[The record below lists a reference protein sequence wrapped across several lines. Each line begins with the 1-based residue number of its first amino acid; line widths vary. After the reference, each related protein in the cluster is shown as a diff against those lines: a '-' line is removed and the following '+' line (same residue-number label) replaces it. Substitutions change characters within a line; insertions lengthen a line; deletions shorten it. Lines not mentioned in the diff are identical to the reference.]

1 MFNESNTVEAYL
13 HDLLSGLAKS
23 PSPQPF
29 SQGERGFTGVQQ
41 PRAHYSP
48 LPPGERPGVRGLGWH
63 RVAGADIPRQPQDAF
78 VEPWVREALIR
89 LNPEIAARPDLADEV
104 LYRLRAIVLSVRSDG
119 LIRANEEMTAW
130 LRGERSMPFGEN
142 NAHVPVRLID
152 FDPSASSGL
161 DQNQY
166 VVTQQFTFRAGP
178 PSPPAPLPGGEGSKY
193 AERRADLVL
202 LVNGFPLVLIEAKTP
217 TRAAVSWVDGALQ
230 VHDDYEKSVPEL
242 FVCNVFSV
250 ATEGKE
256 YHYGSLGLPVKD
268 WGPWRPDSPLP
279 PGEGLGVRERSP
291 PGEGSGVRERHD
303 PLPDD
308 LKAFARQLRQGQ
320 TDAEQLIWRLLRDRR
335 LRGMKFRRQHPV
347 APFVLDFYCHEARLA
362 VELDGGQHVERT
374 ARDDERT
381 AFLSRQGIRVLRF
394 WNNDVLQNT
403 EAVLEAV
410 WRALEKLPSSPALL
424 PGGEGRK
431 ALTPNPSPGGL
442 RSLTPNPSPG
452 GRGELSGLQR
462 AAESMLRPHVV
473 LDILASFTLFATDK
487 KRRRIKIICRYQQY
501 EAANKI
507 VERVLAGAPRKGLI
521 WHFQGSGKSLLM
533 VFAAQKLRLHPRL
546 KNPTVLIVVDRIDL
560 DTQITGTFTGADIPN
575 LEKADSREKLRQL
588 LAQDVRKIIITTI
601 FKFADVDTE
610 ADGVLNPRGNII
622 ALVDE
627 AHRTQEGDLGRK
639 MRDALPNAF
648 LFGLTGT
655 PINRFDR
662 NTFYAFGADEDEKG
676 YLSRYGFEES
686 IRDGATLKLHFEP
699 RLLELHIDKAAID
712 AAFKEMTG
720 GLSDLDRD
728 TLGKTAARMSVLVKT
743 PERIR
748 RVCEDIVQHF
758 RNKVEPNGFKGQIV
772 TFDRESCLLYKAELD
787 KLLPPEAS
795 AVVMTVNSNEL
806 AYKPFARG
814 RDEEERLLD
823 RFRDPG
829 DPLQLLIVTAKLLT
843 GFDAPI
849 LQAMYLD
856 KPLRDHTLLQAICRV
871 NRTYSEQK
879 THGLIVDYLGIF
891 DDVARALE
899 FDEKGITAV
908 VSNIQELKDRLPEA
922 MQKCLAFF
930 AGVDRGVE
938 GYEGLIAAQQC
949 LPNNEVRDH
958 FAAAYSLLGKLWE
971 AISPDPVLGQY
982 ERDYKWLSQV
992 YQSVRPSSGHGK
1004 LIWHALGAKTIEL
1017 IHQNVH
1023 VDAVRDDLDTLVLDA
1038 DLLEAVLSNPNKT
1051 KEIEIKVARRLRRH
1065 LGNPKF
1071 KALSERL
1078 DALRDRFESGVLN
1091 SVEFLK
1097 ALLQL
1102 AREVLQAEK
1111 ETPPE
1116 EDEDRGKAALTDLF
1130 NEVKTA
1136 ETPIL
1141 VERVVADID
1150 EIVRQVRFDG
1160 WQATSAGE
1168 RLVKQALRKTLFKY
1182 RLHADEELFEKAYSY
1197 IRQYY

>member
-1 MFNESNTVEAYL
+1 MAIFNESNTVEAYL
-13 HDLLSGLAKS
+13 YDLLSGPAKLVS
-23 PSPQPF
+23 AN
-29 SQGERGFTGVQQ
+29 V
-41 PRAHYSP
+41 
-48 LPPGERPGVRGLGWH
+48 VREPEAAYGRSHKGIGWR
-63 RVAGADIPRQPQDAF
+63 RVASAEIPRQHQDVL
-78 VEPWVREALIR
+78 VESWVREALIR
-89 LNPEIAARPDLADEV
+89 LNPEIAAQPDRADEV
-104 LYRLRAIVLSVRSDG
+104 LYKLRAIVLSVRSDG
-119 LIRANEEMTAW
+119 LIRANEEFTAW
-130 LRGERSMPFGEN
+130 LRGERSMPFGQN
-142 NAHVPVRLID
+142 NEHVPVRLID
-152 FDPSASSGL
+152 FDSL

-166 VVTQQFTFRAGP
+166 VVTQQFTFRAG
-178 PSPPAPLPGGEGSKY
+178 S

-202 LVNGFPLVLIEAKTP
+202 LVNGLPLVLIEAKTP
-217 TRAAVSWVDGALQ
+217 TRSAVSWVDGALQ
-230 VHDDYEKSVPEL
+230 VHDDYEKHVPEL

-256 YHYGSLGLPVKD
+256 YRYGSLGLPIKD
-268 WGPWRPDSPLP
+268 WGPWNLEDDGDALKHPLK
-279 PGEGLGVRERSP
+279 GL
-291 PGEGSGVRERHD
+291 
-303 PLPDD
+303 
-308 LKAFARQLRQGQ
+308 
-320 TDAEQLIWRLLRDRR
+320 
-335 LRGMKFRRQHPV
+335 
-347 APFVLDFYCHEARLA
+347 
-362 VELDGGQHVERT
+362 
-374 ARDDERT
+374 
-381 AFLSRQGIRVLRF
+381 
-394 WNNDVLQNT
+394 
-403 EAVLEAV
+403 
-410 WRALEKLPSSPALL
+410 KL
-424 PGGEGRK
+424 
-431 ALTPNPSPGGL
+431 
-442 RSLTPNPSPG
+442 
-452 GRGELSGLQR
+452 

-473 LDILASFTLFATDK
+473 LDILANFTLFATNK
-487 KRRRIKIICRYQQY
+487 KKQRIKIICRYQQY

-507 VERVLAGAPRKGLI
+507 VERVLAGYPKKGLI

-546 KNPTVLIVVDRIDL
+546 KNPTVLIVVDRVDL

-575 LEKADSREKLRQL
+575 LEKADSRDKLRQL
-588 LAQDVRKIIITTI
+588 LVQDVRKIIITTI
-601 FKFADVDTE
+601 FKFGE
-610 ADGVLNPRGNII
+610 ADGVLNDRGNII

-627 AHRTQEGDLGRK
+627 AHRTQEGDLGRQ

-662 NTFYAFGADEDEKG
+662 NTFYAFGAEEDDKG

-728 TLGKTAARMSVLVKT
+728 NLGKTAAKMAVLVKT

-758 RNKVEPNGFKGQIV
+758 QSKVEPNGFKGQIV
-772 TFDRESCLLYKAELD
+772 TFDRESCMLYKQELD

-795 AVVMTVNSNEL
+795 DIVMTVNANEPQYK
-806 AYKPFARG
+806 AYART

-823 RFRDPG
+823 RFRDPN
-829 DPLQLLIVTAKLLT
+829 DPLKLIIVTSKLLT

-891 DDVARALE
+891 DDVAKALE
-899 FDEKGITAV
+899 FDDKSVTAV

-922 MQKCLAFF
+922 MQKCLGFF
-930 AGVDRGVE
+930 AGVDRTIE

-949 LPNNEVRDH
+949 LPNNEVRDN
-958 FAAAYSLLGKLWE
+958 FATEYSLLNKLWE
-971 AISPDPVLGQY
+971 AISPDPILG
-982 ERDYKWLSQV
+982 EHEKDYKWLSQV
-992 YQSVRPSSGHGK
+992 YQSVQPSSGHGK
-1004 LIWHALGAKTIEL
+1004 LIWHSLGAKTIEL

-1038 DLLEAVLSNPNKT
+1038 DLLEAVLSNPDPKKA
-1051 KEIEIKVARRLRRH
+1051 KEIEIKVARRLRKH

-1097 ALLQL
+1097 QLLQL
-1102 AREVLQAEK
+1102 AKEVLQAEK

-1116 EDEDRGKAALTDLF
+1116 EDEDRGKAALTELF

-1136 ETPIL
+1136 ETPIM

-1150 EIVRQVRFDG
+1150 EIVRLVRFPG
-1160 WQATSAGE
+1160 WQDTLAGE
-1168 RLVKQALRKTLFKY
+1168 REIKKALRKSLFKY
-1182 RLHADEELFEKAYSY
+1182 KLHADEELFEKAYSY

>member
-1 MFNESNTVEAYL
+1 MAFNESNTVEAYL
-13 HDLLSGLAKS
+13 YDLLSGPAKS
-23 PSPQPF
+23 VPANIVQEPQA
-29 SQGERGFTGVQQ
+29 SYGRS
-41 PRAHYSP
+41 HN
-48 LPPGERPGVRGLGWH
+48 GLGWR
-63 RVAGADIPRQPQDAF
+63 RVASADFPRQPQEVL
-78 VEPWVREALIR
+78 VESWIREALIR
-89 LNPEIAARPDLADEV
+89 LNPEIVAQPDRADEV
-104 LYRLRAIVLSVRSDG
+104 LYKLRAIVLSVRSDG
-119 LIRANEEMTAW
+119 LIRANEEMMAW
-130 LRGERSMPFGEN
+130 IRGERSMPFGQN
-142 NAHVPVRLID
+142 NEHVPVRLID
-152 FDPSASSGL
+152 FDNL
-161 DQNQY
+161 EQNQY
-166 VVTQQFTFRAGP
+166 VVTQQFTFRAG
-178 PSPPAPLPGGEGSKY
+178 S
-193 AERRADLVL
+193 AERRADLMLV
-202 LVNGFPLVLIEAKTP
+202 VNGLPLVLIEAKTP

-230 VHDDYEKSVPEL
+230 VHDDYEKYVPEL

-268 WGPWRPDSPLP
+268 WGPWNLEDDGDAQKHPLK
-279 PGEGLGVRERSP
+279 GL
-291 PGEGSGVRERHD
+291 
-303 PLPDD
+303 
-308 LKAFARQLRQGQ
+308 
-320 TDAEQLIWRLLRDRR
+320 
-335 LRGMKFRRQHPV
+335 
-347 APFVLDFYCHEARLA
+347 
-362 VELDGGQHVERT
+362 
-374 ARDDERT
+374 
-381 AFLSRQGIRVLRF
+381 
-394 WNNDVLQNT
+394 
-403 EAVLEAV
+403 
-410 WRALEKLPSSPALL
+410 KL
-424 PGGEGRK
+424 
-431 ALTPNPSPGGL
+431 
-442 RSLTPNPSPG
+442 
-452 GRGELSGLQR
+452 

-473 LDILASFTLFATDK
+473 LDILSNFTLFATDK
-487 KRRRIKIICRYQQY
+487 KKRRIKIICRYQQY

-507 VERVLAGAPRKGLI
+507 VGRVLAGYPKKGLI

-575 LEKADSREKLRQL
+575 LEKADTREKLQQL
-588 LAQDVRKIIITTI
+588 LSQDVRKIIITTI
-601 FKFADVDTE
+601 FKFGE
-610 ADGVLNPRGNII
+610 ADGALNERGNII

-655 PINRFDR
+655 PINRFDK
-662 NTFYAFGADEDEKG
+662 NTFYAFGADEDAKG
-676 YLSRYGFEES
+676 YMSRYGFEES

-720 GLSDLDRD
+720 GLSDLDKD
-728 TLGKTAARMSVLVKT
+728 NLGKTAAKMAVLVKT

-758 RNKVEPNGFKGQIV
+758 QNKVEPNGFKGQIV
-772 TFDRESCLLYKAELD
+772 TLDRESCLLYKTELD
-787 KLLPPEAS
+787 KLLPPETS
-795 AVVMTVNSNEL
+795 EIVMTVNANEPQ
-806 AYKPFARG
+806 YKPFARS

-823 RFRDPG
+823 RFRDPN
-829 DPLQLLIVTAKLLT
+829 DPLKLIIVTSKLLT

-891 DDVARALE
+891 DDVAKALE
-899 FDEKGITAV
+899 FDDKSVTAV

-930 AGVDRGVE
+930 AGVDRTVE

-949 LPNNEVRDH
+949 LPNNEVRDN
-958 FAAAYSLLGKLWE
+958 FAGAFSLLNKLWE
-971 AISPDPVLGQY
+971 AISPDLVLGEY

-992 YQSVRPSSGHGK
+992 YQSVQPSSGHGK
-1004 LIWHALGAKTIEL
+1004 LIWHSLGAKTIEL

-1038 DLLEAVLSNPNKT
+1038 DLLEAVLSNPDPKKA
-1051 KEIEIKVARRLRRH
+1051 KEIEIKVARRLRKH

-1097 ALLQL
+1097 QLLQL
-1102 AREVLQAEK
+1102 AKEVLQAEK
-1111 ETPPE
+1111 EVPPE

-1136 ETPIL
+1136 ETPIM

-1150 EIVRQVRFDG
+1150 EIVRLVRFPG
-1160 WQATSAGE
+1160 WQDTLSGE
-1168 RLVKQALRKTLFKY
+1168 REIKKALRKSLFKY
-1182 RLHADEELFEKAYSY
+1182 KLHADEELFEKAYSY
-1197 IRQYY
+1197 VRQYY

>member
-1 MFNESNTVEAYL
+1 MFTESNTVEAYL
-13 HDLLSGLAKS
+13 YDLLSGPAKS
-23 PSPQPF
+23 TPANV
-29 SQGERGFTGVQQ
+29 VQE
-41 PRAHYSP
+41 PEATYGRSHK
-48 LPPGERPGVRGLGWH
+48 GIGW
-63 RVAGADIPRQPQDAF
+63 RRIASAEIPRQHQDVL

-89 LNPEIAARPDLADEV
+89 LNPEIAAQPDRADEV
-104 LYRLRAIVLSVRSDG
+104 LYKLRAIVLSVRSDG
-119 LIRANEEMTAW
+119 LIRANEEFTGW
-130 LRGERSMPFGEN
+130 LRGERSMPFGQN
-142 NAHVPVRLID
+142 NEHVPVRLID
-152 FDPSASSGL
+152 FDSL

-166 VVTQQFTFRAGP
+166 VVTQQFTFRAG
-178 PSPPAPLPGGEGSKY
+178 S
-193 AERRADLVL
+193 AERRADLIL
-202 LVNGFPLVLIEAKTP
+202 LVNGLPLVLIEAKTP
-217 TRAAVSWVDGALQ
+217 TRSAVSWVDGALQ
-230 VHDDYEKSVPEL
+230 VHDDYEKHVPEL

-256 YHYGSLGLPVKD
+256 YRYGSLGLPIKD
-268 WGPWRPDSPLP
+268 WGPWNLEDDGDALKHPLK
-279 PGEGLGVRERSP
+279 GL
-291 PGEGSGVRERHD
+291 
-303 PLPDD
+303 
-308 LKAFARQLRQGQ
+308 
-320 TDAEQLIWRLLRDRR
+320 
-335 LRGMKFRRQHPV
+335 
-347 APFVLDFYCHEARLA
+347 
-362 VELDGGQHVERT
+362 
-374 ARDDERT
+374 
-381 AFLSRQGIRVLRF
+381 
-394 WNNDVLQNT
+394 
-403 EAVLEAV
+403 
-410 WRALEKLPSSPALL
+410 KL
-424 PGGEGRK
+424 
-431 ALTPNPSPGGL
+431 
-442 RSLTPNPSPG
+442 
-452 GRGELSGLQR
+452 

-473 LDILASFTLFATDK
+473 LDILANFTLFATNK
-487 KRRRIKIICRYQQY
+487 KKQRIKIICRYQQY

-507 VERVLAGAPRKGLI
+507 VERVLAGYPKKGLI

-546 KNPTVLIVVDRIDL
+546 KNPTVLIVVDRVDL

-575 LEKADSREKLRQL
+575 LEKADSRDKLRQL

-601 FKFADVDTE
+601 FKFGE
-610 ADGVLNPRGNII
+610 ADGVLNDRGNII

-662 NTFYAFGADEDEKG
+662 NTFYAFGAEEDDKG

-728 TLGKTAARMSVLVKT
+728 NLGKTAAKMAVLVKT
-743 PERIR
+743 PERIG

-758 RNKVEPNGFKGQIV
+758 QSKVEPNGFKGQIV
-772 TFDRESCLLYKAELD
+772 TFDRESCLLYKQELD
-787 KLLPPEAS
+787 KLLPPEVS
-795 AVVMTVNSNEL
+795 DIVMTVNANEPQYK
-806 AYKPFARG
+806 AYART

-823 RFRDPG
+823 RFRDPN
-829 DPLQLLIVTAKLLT
+829 DPLKLIIVTSKLLT

-891 DDVARALE
+891 DDVAKALE
-899 FDEKGITAV
+899 FDDKSVTAV

-930 AGVDRGVE
+930 AGVDRTVE

-949 LPNNEVRDH
+949 LPNNEVRDN
-958 FAAAYSLLGKLWE
+958 FAVEYSLLNKLWE
-971 AISPDPVLGQY
+971 AISPDPILGEY
-982 ERDYKWLSQV
+982 EKDYKWLSQV
-992 YQSVRPSSGHGK
+992 YQSVQPSSGHGK
-1004 LIWHALGAKTIEL
+1004 LIWHSLGAKTIEL

-1038 DLLEAVLSNPNKT
+1038 DLLEAVLSNPDPKKV
-1051 KEIEIKVARRLRRH
+1051 KEIEIKVARRLRKH

-1097 ALLQL
+1097 QLLQL
-1102 AREVLQAEK
+1102 AKEVLQAEK

-1116 EDEDRGKAALTDLF
+1116 EDEDRGKAALTELF

-1136 ETPIL
+1136 ETPIM

-1150 EIVRQVRFDG
+1150 EIVRLVRFPG
-1160 WQATSAGE
+1160 WQDTLAGE
-1168 RLVKQALRKTLFKY
+1168 REIKKALRKSLFKY
-1182 RLHADEELFEKAYSY
+1182 KLHADEELFEKAYSY